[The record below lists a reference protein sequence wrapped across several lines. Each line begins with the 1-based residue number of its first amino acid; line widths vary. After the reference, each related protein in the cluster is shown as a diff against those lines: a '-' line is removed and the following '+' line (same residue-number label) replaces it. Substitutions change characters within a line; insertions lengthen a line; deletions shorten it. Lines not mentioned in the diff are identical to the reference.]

1 MVESPLVKEIEMWWK
16 PGCITP
22 RPHLS
27 SWSLGLFCFV
37 FRVAGII
44 LDPRYAVGQ
53 VRIPTRG
60 RMYLEDDGE
69 RGGAPCSAT
78 GGSEWS

>member
-1 MVESPLVKEIEMWWK
+1 MVEAWLHHPPPPPLVVES
-16 PGCITP
+16 
-22 RPHLS
+22 RS
-27 SWSLGLFCFV
+27 VLFRV
-37 FRVAGII
+37 SFRVAGII